1 MFEELAKAGQIS
13 DEERDI
19 MIQQQAKLL
28 LMEQELAGGGASSG
42 VGSAA
47 TAAAGEAATAAAGEA
62 AAPFAPAVP
71 VAVDCEGGGIR
82 TPHRGEAGADDRPPE
97 SPSV

>member
-1 MFEELAKAGQIS
+1 MAAP
-13 DEERDI
+13 
-19 MIQQQAKLL
+19 
-28 LMEQELAGGGASSG
+28 ASLPS
-42 VGSAA
+42 
-47 TAAAGEAATAAAGEA
+47 AATAAAGEA

-71 VAVDCEGGGIR
+71 VAADVSEGGGVR